1 MLDDLL
7 ASRLKMWKKSPKLS
21 VNFQRKTLNVHAWWL
36 SHKVLIQLFL
46 PSVRWFS
53 LFLSLQFMDFNR
65 VVAVLDG
72 KSIQDF
78 PVKKPQ
84 EIVDTNGA
92 GDSFV
97 GGKWAV

>member
-1 MLDDLL
+1 
-7 ASRLKMWKKSPKLS
+7 
-21 VNFQRKTLNVHAWWL
+21 
-36 SHKVLIQLFL
+36 
-46 PSVRWFS
+46 
-53 LFLSLQFMDFNR
+53 MDFNR

>member
-1 MLDDLL
+1 MKEIAKALSELPKKNAQRPRVVIITQGADPTVL
-7 ASRLKMWKKSPKLS
+7 AVR
-21 VNFQRKTLNVHAWWL
+21 TL
-36 SHKVLIQLFL
+36 IF
-46 PSVRWFS
+46 
-53 LFLSLQFMDFNR
+53 SLQFMDLNR

-72 KSIQDF
+72 KSIQEF